1 MITDASKRSYH
12 NWTLDDDIYLFTLCK
27 EAKRR
32 KIPLTRLFDQ
42 ISEEFGR
49 KPQTIAQHYYTEI
62 KPREDELNE
71 LIKQEGDMDY
81 NYRKPLSPM
90 TSRYELQ
97 TQPSSHTTNN
107 NNNNPDGLGIP
118 REGSIVEGTI
128 ENIAPFGVFI
138 RLDNELR
145 GLLHISK
152 ISNDYIDDLNTMFKP
167 GQRIKAKVESIDE
180 NGRLSFSTLD
190 VDMNVTSEPMPQTN
204 DSVLEMLPES
214 TKLNEGYYSLLNNY
228 CHLQDLL
235 RQFQMQV
242 LDFKHQLEKCTIN
255 ESLLEEFNKFANR
268 CLDI

>member
-1 MITDASKRSYH
+1 MISDPNKRAYH
-12 NWTLDDDIYLFTLCK
+12 NWTLDDDIYLYTLCK

-62 KPREDELNE
+62 KPREAELAEIIEKEPDN
-71 LIKQEGDMDY
+71 DFS
-81 NYRKPLSPM
+81 YRQTLGALPQ
-90 TSRYELQ
+90 RYD
-97 TQPSSHTTNN
+97 SSNTKSAGNN
-107 NNNNPDGLGIP
+107 DSLGIP
-118 REGSIVEGTI
+118 REGSIIEGTI

-180 NGRLSFSTLD
+180 NGRLSFSTIG
-190 VDMNVTSEPMPQTN
+190 VDINVIAKDPVETN
-204 DSVLEMLPES
+204 DPVLEMLPDAGN
-214 TKLNEGYYSLLNNY
+214 TQQDYYTLLNKY

-235 RQFQMQV
+235 RKFQMQV
-242 LDFKHQLEKCTIN
+242 LDFKHQLENCN
-255 ESLLEEFNKFANR
+255 VESNLLKEFKKFTSR
-268 CLDI
+268 CLEI